1 MKNIDRFLT
10 RQKHKITSPERLEK
24 KRIKRQE
31 ADARKADEL
40 FGPEEERENRREV
53 EKCTRLEM
61 QDIALKKHKT
71 Q

>member
-10 RQKHKITSPERLEK
+10 RQKHKITSPERLEQ

-40 FGPEEERENRREV
+40 FGSEEERENRRGED
-53 EKCTRLEM
+53 K
-61 QDIALKKHKT
+61 
-71 Q
+71 